1 MTIESSSSISILA
14 HFRHDLR
21 TPINAIIGY
30 SEMLLE
36 ELAMEGNTILLT
48 DLQGI
53 RDRGAKLLALVNT
66 LLGSSE
72 GDEDWLSL
80 DSLVFKQT
88 IVPQLVAPAKE
99 VTTFCERIS
108 LRIDRDFAADI
119 QKIHVAACNF
129 LQIIDKTSSLTVD
142 EHIYS
147 FSGDLD
153 DSIRKVNDLPLESL
167 QVSVGDRSQNLQKS
181 NTENNGTILVVDDNP
196 VNRDLLS
203 RQVKAQGYRVETAA
217 NGQQVLDMIPTGN
230 FDLILL
236 DIIMPEMDGYQVL
249 NALRESQWRYIPVI
263 MISALDRI
271 DSVVKCIEMGAEDYL
286 TKPFNPTLLRAR
298 IGACLEKKRLR
309 DREISYLEQLGKA
322 NQEITILNGRLQT
335 ENLRLNAELEITK
348 RLQQMIL
355 PKERELS
362 QIDGLDIA
370 GFMEPTEEVGG
381 DYYDVLQH
389 GDRVKIAI
397 GDVTG
402 HGLESGV
409 LSIMVQT
416 AVRTLIENDET
427 DLNRFLE
434 VLNRTIYKNTQRMN
448 CDKNLTFCLMDYHQN
463 QLNLSGQHEEIVIV
477 RANGKVDRIDTIDLG
492 FPLGLEESVSDFI
505 DSKKIDLNTDDL
517 VILYTDG
524 VTEAENDCGEQYGL
538 ERLCTVAQN
547 NSKENARAIQ
557 KIIIEDLRCYIGNQK
572 IYDDITLVIL
582 KKT

>member
-36 ELAMEGNTILLT
+36 ELSIEGNTILIT
-48 DLQGI
+48 DLNGI

-66 LLGSSE
+66 LLGSAE
-72 GDEDWLSL
+72 GEEDWFSL
-80 DSLVFKQT
+80 DSPVFRQT
-88 IVPQLVAPAKE
+88 IVPQLVAPARE
-99 VTTFCERIS
+99 VITFCERLS
-108 LRIDRDFAADI
+108 SRIDRDFAADLE
-119 QKIHVAACNF
+119 KIHVAACNF
-129 LQIIDKTSSLTVD
+129 SQILDKTSFLVADDRNYSLAAD
-142 EHIYS
+142 
-147 FSGDLD
+147 SGDSNLKFD
-153 DSIRKVNDLPLESL
+153 DRN
-167 QVSVGDRSQNLQKS
+167 QNLQKS
-181 NTENNGTILVVDDNP
+181 DTENNGMILVVDDNS

-236 DIIMPEMDGYQVL
+236 DIVMPEMDGYQVL
-249 NALRESQWRYIPVI
+249 KSLRESQWRHIPVI
-263 MISALDRI
+263 MISALDQI

-309 DREISYLEQLGKA
+309 DREISYLEQLGRA

-381 DYYDVLQH
+381 DYYDVLQY

-416 AVRTLIENDET
+416 AVRTLIENNET
-427 DLNRFLE
+427 DPNQFLE
-434 VLNRTIYKNTQRMN
+434 VLNRTIYKNAQRMN
-448 CDKNLTFCLMDYHQN
+448 CNKNLTFCLIDYHQN
-463 QLNLSGQHEEIVIV
+463 QLNLSGQHEEIVII
-477 RANGKVDRIDTIDLG
+477 RAGGKVDLIDTVDLG

-505 DSKKIDLNTDDL
+505 NSTRVELNTDDL

-524 VTEAENDCGEQYGL
+524 ITEAENDRGEQYGL
-538 ERLCTVAQN
+538 GRLCTVAQN
-547 NSKENARAIQ
+547 NCQENASTIQ
-557 KIIIEDLRCYIGNQK
+557 KTIIEDLRCYIGK
-572 IYDDITLVIL
+572 RKVYDDITLVVM
-582 KKT
+582 KKK

>member
-53 RDRGAKLLALVNT
+53 RDRGAKLLTLVNT

-203 RQVKAQGYRVETAA
+203 RQVKAQGYRVKTAA